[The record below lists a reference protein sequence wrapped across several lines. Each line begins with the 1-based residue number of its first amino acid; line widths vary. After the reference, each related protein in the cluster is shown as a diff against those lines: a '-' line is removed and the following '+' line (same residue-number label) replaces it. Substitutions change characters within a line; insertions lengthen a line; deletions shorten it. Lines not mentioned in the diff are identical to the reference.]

1 MNMTIRRIGS
11 IGGVS
16 YIDPDTYTG
25 ALPINLV
32 AELDD
37 DADVQGVIAAI
48 TAAGGTVQTID
59 DIYGRNVVFF
69 SISDIEHLNV
79 IQDITGVYLV
89 KEPYTTYPW
98 SYVEEEEQ
106 GAVTVVDVPVV
117 EDEDDGVAAFVRNNI
132 KPILVISVTAVV
144 LYFMYGKG
152 SRLA

>member
-1 MNMTIRRIGS
+1 MTIRAIGN

-48 TAAGGTVQTID
+48 TAAGGTVQTVD

-69 SISDIEHLNV
+69 SIDDIDYLTEIEN
-79 IQDITGVYLV
+79 ITGVYLV

-106 GAVTVVDVPVV
+106 AVAIVDVLTP
-117 EDEDDGVAAFVRNNI
+117 EDADGGVAEFVRHNI
-132 KPILVISVTAVV
+132 KTILVISITAVV
-144 LYFMYGKG
+144 LYSMYGKG
-152 SRLA
+152 STHD

>member
-1 MNMTIRRIGS
+1 MTIRAIGTIGS

-32 AELDD
+32 AELDSN
-37 DADVQGVIAAI
+37 ADVQGIIAAI
-48 TAAGGTVQTID
+48 TAAGGKVQTVD

-69 SISDIEHLNV
+69 SVSDIGYLDV
-79 IQDITGVYLV
+79 IHDITGVYLV

-98 SYVEEEEQ
+98 SYTEEEEGQ
-106 GAVTVVDVPVV
+106 VVTVVTVPTE
-117 EDEDDGVAAFVRNNI
+117 EDEGIAEFVRNNL
-132 KPILVISVTAVV
+132 KPILVVSTIAVV

-152 SRLA
+152 SKQA

>member
-1 MNMTIRRIGS
+1 MTIRAIGN

-37 DADVQGVIAAI
+37 NVDVQGITAAI
-48 TAAGGTVQTID
+48 TAAGGTVQTVD

-69 SISDIEHLNV
+69 SVSDIGHLNV
-79 IQDITGVYLV
+79 IQNITGVYLV

-106 GAVTVVDVPVV
+106 AVAIVDVLT
-117 EDEDDGVAAFVRNNI
+117 DENKDDGVAAFVRNNI